1 MLFLGKQPKGA
12 IFSSLV
18 FFLQRPFC
26 CCFTL
31 ETSGRKQGRSLAAP
45 LQRTQVPFAAAA
57 AHPGPNFPL
66 PQGGQGP
73 PQSAGGGGGARPRP
87 QRPPLPPQA
96 GSFPLLPPRPRPAL
110 SPLTAGLP
118 REGGQAAPNG
128 SQRRALRH
136 VPAAGPRAERNGPQP
151 GPGGGGAARLLPP
164 PPPRVRR
171 IKWRA
176 LLANGSRSSAAGWV
190 TNDHVFIETV

>member
-1 MLFLGKQPKGA
+1 M
-12 IFSSLV
+12 V
-18 FFLQRPFC
+18 FFLHRPFC

-31 ETSGRKQGRSLAAP
+31 EAFGRKQGRSLDAP
-45 LQRTQVPFAAAA
+45 LQPTQVPFAAAA
-57 AHPGPNFPL
+57 AHPARRASRRPNFPL

-96 GSFPLLPPRPRPAL
+96 GPPRSRPRPAL

-118 REGGQAAPNG
+118 REGGQAAPDG
-128 SQRRALRH
+128 SERRGLHH
-136 VPAAGPRAERNGPQP
+136 VPTAGPRAERSGPQP

-164 PPPRVRR
+164 PPPRPRAR
-171 IKWRA
+171 TMKWRG
-176 LLANGSRSSAAGWV
+176 LLGSGSRSSAAGWV
-190 TNDHVFIETV
+190 TNDHIFIETV